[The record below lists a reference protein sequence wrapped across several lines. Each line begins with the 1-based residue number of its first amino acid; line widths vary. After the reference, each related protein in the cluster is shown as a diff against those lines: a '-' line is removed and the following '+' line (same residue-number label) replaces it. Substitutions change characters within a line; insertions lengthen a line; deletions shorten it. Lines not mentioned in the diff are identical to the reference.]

1 MYLTGIRIKRTKKVG
16 NNMNFKIRNLLAA
29 AMAFV
34 MMISLTAC
42 SSDKQKKYEQLKTDI
57 VGVWCDIDG
66 PEYFENEGNPYYKL
80 YEFTSEG
87 GLIYHTPMAMGS
99 VYTEDTYEIS
109 DDFLTVGNGGKC
121 RIEIDNDV
129 LTMIYNGGSSQ
140 YRKMSMEEVCNFGVY
155 YIDADNYQKQLDY
168 LGLLYGTDSEGHKLN
183 EDGSIRE
190 ETSANASDTSTSEET
205 SAAE

>member
-66 PEYFENEGNPYYKL
+66 PEYIEN
-80 YEFTSEG
+80 
-87 GLIYHTPMAMGS
+87 
-99 VYTEDTYEIS
+99 
-109 DDFLTVGNGGKC
+109 
-121 RIEIDNDV
+121 
-129 LTMIYNGGSSQ
+129 
-140 YRKMSMEEVCNFGVY
+140 
-155 YIDADNYQKQLDY
+155 
-168 LGLLYGTDSEGHKLN
+168 
-183 EDGSIRE
+183 
-190 ETSANASDTSTSEET
+190 
-205 SAAE
+205 

>member
-80 YEFTSEG
+80 YE
-87 GLIYHTPMAMGS
+87 
-99 VYTEDTYEIS
+99 
-109 DDFLTVGNGGKC
+109 
-121 RIEIDNDV
+121 
-129 LTMIYNGGSSQ
+129 
-140 YRKMSMEEVCNFGVY
+140 
-155 YIDADNYQKQLDY
+155 IDADNYQKQLDY

-190 ETSANASDTSTSEET
+190 ETSASASDASTSEET

>member
-109 DDFLTVGNGGKC
+109 DDFLTVGNGAKC

-140 YRKMSMEEVCNFGVY
+140 YRKMSMEEPNCQTASRLSVNSA
-155 YIDADNYQKQLDY
+155 I
-168 LGLLYGTDSEGHKLN
+168 LGLLSQPTGLMPNQESMVLMVPFPENRKRHSTAIATLPPRI
-183 EDGSIRE
+183 DGR
-190 ETSANASDTSTSEET
+190 
-205 SAAE
+205 

>member
-1 MYLTGIRIKRTKKVG
+1 
-16 NNMNFKIRNLLAA
+16 MNFKIRNLLAA

-109 DDFLTVGNGGKC
+109 DDFLTVGNGAKC

-129 LTMIYNGGSSQ
+129 LTKI
-140 YRKMSMEEVCNFGVY
+140 
-155 YIDADNYQKQLDY
+155 
-168 LGLLYGTDSEGHKLN
+168 
-183 EDGSIRE
+183 
-190 ETSANASDTSTSEET
+190 
-205 SAAE
+205 